1 MWVFI
6 QVESNQT
13 VWFLLFIYI
22 FKMAPVKANT
32 SAVKKSKFVID
43 CSGPAND
50 KIFDAA
56 AFVRIHPSFGI
67 GARIDPMLSL

>member
-1 MWVFI
+1 
-6 QVESNQT
+6 
-13 VWFLLFIYI
+13 
-22 FKMAPVKANT
+22 MAPVKATT

-56 AFVRIHPSFGI
+56 AFVSL
-67 GARIDPMLSL
+67 LSLLIMLDNGEAK

>member
-1 MWVFI
+1 
-6 QVESNQT
+6 
-13 VWFLLFIYI
+13 
-22 FKMAPVKANT
+22 MAPVKATT

-56 AFVRIHPSFGI
+56 AFVRI
-67 GARIDPMLSL
+67 